1 MNRRDIAVKI
11 LGERLPANVLQFS
24 NVEAPLKKNN

>member
-1 MNRRDIAVKI
+1 MNRRDIVVKI
-11 LGERLPANVLQFS
+11 LPANVLQFS